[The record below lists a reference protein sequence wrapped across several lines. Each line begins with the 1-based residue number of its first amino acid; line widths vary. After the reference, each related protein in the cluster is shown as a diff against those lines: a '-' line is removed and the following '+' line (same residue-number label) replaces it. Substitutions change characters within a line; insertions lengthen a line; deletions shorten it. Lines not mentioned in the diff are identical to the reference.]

1 MYRRSLVDTLVK
13 RIHEPRQFIQM
24 LIGPRQTGKSTAIK
38 QALQESTIPYHV
50 ALATIGDAS
59 MDWLRAQWQQARNLI
74 TEANPSVLLVI
85 DEIQLVTQWS
95 GVVKELWDED
105 TWAERDVRVVLS
117 GSSSVLIK
125 KGLREGLTGRFEI
138 IRSTHWSYQE
148 CRDAFGYSFE
158 NFLFYGGYPG
168 GASLI
173 DDAYRWLD
181 YLNDSVIGPSISRDV
196 ISLEEVRKPELMR
209 RLFYL
214 GAPYSGQELSY
225 RKILRQ
231 LDDAGNTTTIAHYL
245 TLLSGAGLLCGL
257 QKYDPKLIK
266 QKASSPRLAVYDTSL
281 MTATYGQYRDFL
293 LTDPERKGHLVES
306 AVGAYL
312 LARGIKEHF
321 EVFWWRDGA
330 HEVDFV
336 ITSGDAVTA
345 IEVKSGR
352 VKSLTGMTAF
362 LTQYPHAR
370 ALVVGSA
377 EAPLEEFLLG
387 KIPLF

>member
-105 TWAERDVRVVLS
+105 TWADHDVRVVLS

-173 DDAYRWLD
+173 DDEYRWLD

-225 RKILRQ
+225 RKMLRQ

>member
-13 RIHEPRQFIQM
+13 RIHEPRRFIQM

-38 QALQESTIPYHV
+38 QALQESTIPYHM

-105 TWAERDVRVVLS
+105 AWADRDVRVVLS

-125 KGLREGLTGRFEI
+125 KGLQEGLTGRFEI

-148 CRDAFGYSFE
+148 CRDAFSYSLE
-158 NFLFYGGYPG
+158 NFLFFGGYPG

-173 DDAYRWLD
+173 DDEYRWLD
-181 YLNDSVIGPSISRDV
+181 YLNDSVIEPSISRDV

-225 RKILRQ
+225 RKMLGQ

-293 LTDPERKGHLVES
+293 LTDSERKGHLVES

-321 EVFWWRDGA
+321 DVFWWRDGVN
-330 HEVDFV
+330 EVDFV
-336 ITSGDAVTA
+336 IASGDAVTA

-377 EAPLEEFLLG
+377 DAPLEEFLLG